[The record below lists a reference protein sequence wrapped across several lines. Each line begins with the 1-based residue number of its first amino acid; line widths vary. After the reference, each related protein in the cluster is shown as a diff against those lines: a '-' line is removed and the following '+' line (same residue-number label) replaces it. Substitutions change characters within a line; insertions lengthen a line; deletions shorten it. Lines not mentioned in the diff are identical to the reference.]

1 MNPAV
6 PDLFDILAVIFGIL
20 LTVRKLDVS
29 KREASEFPAVEAAR
43 FDAWRARTVS
53 TYAWGSRACFL
64 KVVLD
69 FGFTMLV
76 ATHLPATLVRVIAAT
91 IDLSWVAMMI
101 VTWIRAR
108 RANAEQK
115 SLGLDLR

>member
-29 KREASEFPAVEAAR
+29 KREASEFPGVDPAR
-43 FDAWRARTVS
+43 FEAWQARTVS

-76 ATHLPATLVRVIAAT
+76 ASHLPGALVRVVAAT
-91 IDLSWVAMMI
+91 IDLSWVAIMI
-101 VTWIRAR
+101 FTWVRAR
-108 RANAEQK
+108 KVNAERK
-115 SLGLDLR
+115 TLGLDLR